1 MNDQALHGQLLHGH
15 VMHERVR
22 PQRNRFTYPVFYLRL
37 DLDRL
42 QDCNSFWFG
51 VDRRRLL
58 SLRTRDYGPRDGSS
72 LADWMR
78 ALLREHGI
86 AADGRIWL
94 QTFPRIAGFAFNPVS
109 FWHCHD
115 AQGKL
120 CAVLAEVNNTFGAS
134 HCYLLRVNLKDGRAE
149 SAKQLHVSPF
159 CRVEGHYRFRFRL
172 GETSHATSIDYH
184 DADGLLIKTAVAGKP
199 QPLCDAALLR
209 ALLRQPLLCVGVV
222 ARIHWQALRLWL
234 KGVPFLGKQ
243 PAAAKNISLQED
255 LP

>member
-94 QTFPRIAGFAFNPVS
+94 QTFPASPVS
-109 FWHCHD
+109 RLIRS
-115 AQGKL
+115 ASGTATTRRAN
-120 CAVLAEVNNTFGAS
+120 CARYWRRSTTP
-134 HCYLLRVNLKDGRAE
+134 
-149 SAKQLHVSPF
+149 SAP
-159 CRVEGHYRFRFRL
+159 
-172 GETSHATSIDYH
+172 AT
-184 DADGLLIKTAVAGKP
+184 ATCCA
-199 QPLCDAALLR
+199 
-209 ALLRQPLLCVGVV
+209 
-222 ARIHWQALRLWL
+222 
-234 KGVPFLGKQ
+234 
-243 PAAAKNISLQED
+243 
-255 LP
+255 